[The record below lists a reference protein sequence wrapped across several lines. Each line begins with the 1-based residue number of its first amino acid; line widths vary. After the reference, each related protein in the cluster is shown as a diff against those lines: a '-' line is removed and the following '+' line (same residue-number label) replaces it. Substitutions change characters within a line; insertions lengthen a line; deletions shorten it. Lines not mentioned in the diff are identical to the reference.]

1 MFPIT
6 ASSPFLTPR
15 RVATALALASAALVL
30 AGCGGGSRAKD
41 YQPSRMVSFGDDNSA
56 IESYSGNLLNATG
69 GAGTMTGLVYT
80 VNTVAAAS
88 LVCDNYA
95 APNFAQCSTSTGGT
109 FSSAA
114 TTDYVVFDSANIVSK
129 IEHDTTNSTQQET
142 DVVYSCTSSNI
153 WIQVVAHDF
162 HLGYATYNGST
173 GLCPTDAYAGAVS
186 YAAFGAK
193 VADVVTQ
200 INSHIGELDSSTLVT
215 VMAGQND
222 ILDLFAQVKAGT
234 LSQASAEAELKTRAS
249 SLATAIRAIMDTGA
263 KVVLALNPDLG
274 ESPFA
279 YQQTD
284 PNRAILSDLLD
295 TFNNYL
301 YVNELGTTSGRLLA
315 GVNPETYTDPNT
327 RSSTYTYNAAVCP
340 IGLATLTRPDE
351 TAVTQAEI
359 DDYSAVKYCNS
370 YYSTLNGS
378 TSYYV
383 WADQI
388 HFAPLGHA
396 WIGSAAYSRAAD
408 QF

>member
-1 MFPIT
+1 MFANT
-6 ASSPFLTPR
+6 ASFPFLTPR
-15 RVATALALASAALVL
+15 RIAAAVALASAALAL
-30 AGCGGGSRAKD
+30 GGCGGGSRAAD
-41 YQPSRMVSFGDDNSA
+41 YKPSRMVSFGDENST
-56 IESYSGNLLNATG
+56 IESYAGALKDSTG
-69 GAGTMTGLVYT
+69 AQGTMKGLVYT
-80 VNTVAAAS
+80 VNTVAS
-88 LVCDNYA
+88 TTLVCADSTS
-95 APNFAQCSTSTGGT
+95 PNFVQCATSNGGTLGTVTSTDYLV
-109 FSSAA
+109 FSSA
-114 TTDYVVFDSANIVSK
+114 NIMSMLQ
-129 IEHDTTNSTQQET
+129 HDGTNQMET

-162 HLGYATYNGST
+162 HLGYSSYNGST

-186 YAAFGAK
+186 YATFGAK
-193 VADVVTQ
+193 AADVVTQ
-200 INSHIGELDSSTLVT
+200 INSHLGELDSSVLVT

-222 ILDLFAQVKAGT
+222 ILELFDQVKAGSIT
-234 LSQASAEAELKTRAS
+234 QASAEAELKNRAA
-249 SLATAIRAIMDTGA
+249 SLAAAIKAIMGTGA
-263 KVVLALNPDLG
+263 KVVLALTPDLG
-274 ESPFA
+274 ESPYA

-284 PNRAILSDLLD
+284 ANRAILSDLLD

-340 IGLATLTRPDE
+340 MGTTTLTRPDG
-351 TAVTQAEI
+351 TSPDASEI
-359 DDYSAVKYCNS
+359 TDYSAVKYCNS

-388 HFAPLGHA
+388 HYAPLGHT
-396 WIGSAAYSRAAD
+396 WIGSAAYSRASD